1 MLLDQPRLARKV
13 ESAMLARLLKT
24 AKNMAAPKM
33 WKGFHWPKIMTAR
46 ARKPAPATPTSKFQV
61 WTGGTM

>member
-1 MLLDQPRLARKV
+1 
-13 ESAMLARLLKT
+13 MLARLLNT

-46 ARKPAPATPTSKFQV
+46 AKKPAPATPTSKFQV